1 MSTPKLWRSW
11 QAAQGALRRDNSLR
25 VLLGLLVAAAVAILI
40 WTMIDDGMLLAGI
53 AFVVVF
59 WMFYLWNILSSHL
72 PPAGSPIIS
81 ALNAVQGSTA
91 KKDEVAPKQS
101 GPKPGGQEAAIQSP
115 KKRP

>member
-40 WTMIDDGMLLAGI
+40 WTTIDDGMLLAGI

-72 PPAGSPIIS
+72 PPAGSPIVS

-91 KKDEVAPKQS
+91 KKDEG
-101 GPKPGGQEAAIQSP
+101 GPKPSEPRRSERNRNMP
-115 KKRP
+115 